1 MKSPAIV
8 LDTNAYS
15 EMRRGNSDVVEFLG
29 RTRSVLMTVF
39 VLGELEAGFRGGNR
53 YEKNKAELVDFLGI
67 PIVTTVA
74 TTQRTAELFGELK
87 DSLRREGF
95 KIPVDDI
102 WIAAVAK
109 EYDAEVLTFDEHFQK
124 MTKYGVKVNKLAMPS

>member
-1 MKSPAIV
+1 MRPPMIV

-15 EMRRGNSDVVEFLG
+15 EMRRGNREVAELLG
-29 RTRSVLMTVF
+29 RARSVLMTVF
-39 VLGELEAGFRGGNR
+39 VLGELEAGFRGGDR
-53 YEKNKAELVDFLGI
+53 YEKNKSELEDFLGI
-67 PIVTTVA
+67 PVVRIVSA
-74 TTQRTAELFGELK
+74 TQRTTEVFGELK

-102 WIAAVAK
+102 WIAAIAK

-124 MTKYGVKVNKLAMPS
+124 MLKYGVKVNKMKIQS